1 MTRVLTDQNKSVCHN
16 ASDLVVY
23 TGDNDDEKVLIMLI
37 ISIVIV
43 SIVKIV
49 WVVVIRIFNEKLRT
63 GR

>member
-1 MTRVLTDQNKSVCHN
+1 
-16 ASDLVVY
+16 
-23 TGDNDDEKVLIMLI
+23 MLI